1 MATKKTT
8 KIDWVELIIEL
19 LVTYAIS
26 LGCVTI
32 GWNML
37 LPKLFMFIPVLSLK
51 KLCILTLAIDLLS
64 TPATIG
70 GSMTRGKILKAARGE
85 E

>member
-8 KIDWVELIIEL
+8 EFDWVGYIVEI

-26 LGCVTI
+26 LGCVAV

-37 LPKLFMFIPVLSLK
+37 LPKLFLFVPVLSFK

-70 GSMTRGKILKAARGE
+70 GSMTRSKILKAARGE